1 MACLFEVTLP
11 FSERFGVPVA
21 RDVLDE
27 IQRLERQLTVFQDS
41 SVVSFINRNA
51 AVRQVSVEGSLFEL
65 LQLCRKINRDTE
77 GAFDISSGPLTRC
90 WGFFKRQGR
99 IPQSDELANAM
110 AVVGGDKVI
119 LDSESRAIRFALS
132 GVEINF
138 GSIGKGYA
146 LDRVSALVRRQVSS
160 ALLSAGSSSICA
172 LGSGDP
178 DESGWSVG
186 IRHSRDKSRRLAL
199 LRMRNCAM
207 STSGSEEQFFEHDGR
222 RYGHIIDPRSGRPAD
237 LVSSVTVVAGSAAIA
252 DALATGFY
260 VGGREL
266 AERYCAAHTNVLV
279 IMLESKS
286 EDPVVIGSHSG
297 CKVAII

>member
-21 RDVLDE
+21 RDALDE
-27 IQRLERQLTVFQDS
+27 IDRLERQLTVFQDS
-41 SVVSFINRNA
+41 SEVSFINRNA
-51 AVRQVSVEGSLFEL
+51 AVRQVRVEGSLFEL
-65 LQLCRKINRDTE
+65 LQSCRTINRDTE

-99 IPQSDELANAM
+99 IPHSDELENAM